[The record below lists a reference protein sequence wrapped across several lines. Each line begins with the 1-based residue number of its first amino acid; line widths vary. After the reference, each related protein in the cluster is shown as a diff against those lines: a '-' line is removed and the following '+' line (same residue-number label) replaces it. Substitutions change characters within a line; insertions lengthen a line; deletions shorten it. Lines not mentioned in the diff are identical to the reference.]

1 MFLSGPKSCWWPG
14 AEQGRW
20 LPQVNSEQ
28 SDAEADPSVEEGA
41 RVDSSDD
48 ETTGESV
55 YFDARELQRPSM
67 TLPDDLDG
75 NAADGCVD
83 KCVNIC
89 ARNAVRYCLRWLL
102 RFLLGSG
109 SLSVGRVL
117 GWPDL

>member
-1 MFLSGPKSCWWPG
+1 M
-14 AEQGRW
+14 
-20 LPQVNSEQ
+20 NSEQ

-89 ARNAVRYCLRWLL
+89 ARNVREVLFKVGAEVFDRQ
-102 RFLLGSG
+102 RKS
-109 SLSVGRVL
+109 SVSCVL
-117 GWPDL
+117 GWPDLQEHTERDSMCT

>member
-1 MFLSGPKSCWWPG
+1 MFIIKSAYLFLVGPKSCWCLG

-75 NAADGCVD
+75 TAADRCVD

-89 ARNAVRYCLRWLL
+89 AGKVREVLFKVGANSLI
-102 RFLLGSG
+102 GSKT
-109 SLSVGRVL
+109 
-117 GWPDL
+117 